1 MVLVLKKLVLK
12 IQSNHH
18 GANDMTNKKID
29 WFMRRHDYRPEA
41 IGLTEPQQELP
52 VDTSGVSSGIPSDIG
67 VKIDRTNHL
76 LEEMLRIYAHDKLTE
91 YDIDISDSV
100 SYDLSSSEAAEIS
113 YTVPSDY
120 VMLLQEYFTTLTG
133 DTTYYVYLDD
143 ELFQYSSD
151 MSFVGAMGIAIAPQ
165 VTFKMYVLNTYSA
178 TQSYISSIRA
188 SIRRVAHWDYPMY
201 SYKKPV

>member
-1 MVLVLKKLVLK
+1 
-12 IQSNHH
+12 
-18 GANDMTNKKID
+18 MTTKKID
-29 WFMRRHDYRPEA
+29 WFMRRHDYRPES
-41 IGLTEPQQELP
+41 IGLTEPPQESS
-52 VDTSGVSSGIPSDIG
+52 VDTSGISPGIPSDIG
-67 VKIDRTNHL
+67 IRLDRTNQL
-76 LEEMLRIYAHDKLTE
+76 LEELIRIHVHDKLTE

-100 SYDLSSSEAAEIS
+100 SYNLSPLEAAEIS

-120 VMLLQEYFTTLTG
+120 VMLLQEYFTTLAG

-143 ELFQYSSD
+143 ELFQYSPD
-151 MSFVGAMGIAIAPQ
+151 MNFVGAMGIAIAPQ

-178 TQSYISSIRA
+178 TQTYVSSIRA